1 MTELPMMD
9 MAVVGAIKRLMDNIK
24 NDIDAHNS
32 VDQITDL
39 VDDNKL
45 VGKESYKPLLKS
57 FCDLLRE
64 KGYPQTADFIVK
76 QWRL

>member
-1 MTELPMMD
+1 MTELFTMD

-24 NDIDAHNS
+24 NDVDTHDS

-39 VDDNKL
+39 VDDYKL
-45 VGKESYKPLLKS
+45 VGKGGYKPLLTS

-64 KGYPQTADFIVK
+64 KGYPQTADFLVK